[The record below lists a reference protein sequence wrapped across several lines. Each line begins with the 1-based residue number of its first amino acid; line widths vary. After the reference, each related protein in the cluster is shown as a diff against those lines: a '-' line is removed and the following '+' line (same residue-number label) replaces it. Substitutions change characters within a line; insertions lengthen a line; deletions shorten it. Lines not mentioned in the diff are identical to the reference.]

1 MLIAAQ
7 IAVTV
12 LCIVI
17 VISGCKYFDDAAE
30 VCVLFTGCI
39 AGHFV
44 FYQAPLTSAQAV
56 AIFAG
61 CVVGHFIYKNLF
73 RK

>member
-1 MLIAAQ
+1 MIAIVAQ

-17 VISGCKYFDDAAE
+17 VASGCKYFDAE
-30 VCVLFTGCI
+30 DICVLFTGCV
-39 AGHFV
+39 AAHFI
-44 FYQAPLTSAQAV
+44 FSQAPVSSVQAI

-61 CVVGHFIYKNLF
+61 CVIGHFIYKKIF
-73 RK
+73 R